1 MKFAKFWLISWLVL
15 AAISPIVFKGLASE
29 MNIPQALAAPSTH
42 HWFGTDSL
50 GRDLLFR
57 VLAGSSISLG
67 VSVGAVTLA
76 LFIGSWLGAL
86 AGYFGGIRE
95 KMILGAIDLFLCFP
109 TFFLILGVIAVM
121 GPSLW
126 NLVWVLAVTSWMGVA
141 RLAHAEVL
149 SLKEREFILAAKSLG
164 ASDWRILWK
173 HLIPNAAGP
182 LRVSAVLALSGAILI
197 EAGLSFLGIGVQP
210 PTPSWGNLMMEGKA
224 VLGAAW
230 WVLFFPGMAVFVTVL
245 CLNILGESL
254 ARGRRTDT

>member
-1 MKFAKFWLISWLVL
+1 MRFAKIWLLLWTVL
-15 AAISPIVFKGLASE
+15 AAVSPLAFKEISSE
-29 MNIPQALAAPSTH
+29 MNIAQALSAPSVE

-50 GRDLLFR
+50 GRDLFFR
-57 VLAGSSISLG
+57 ILAGSSVSLG
-67 VSVGAVTLA
+67 VSASAVTLA
-76 LFIGSWLGAL
+76 LLIGAWLGAM
-86 AGYFGGIRE
+86 AGYFGGFRE
-95 KMILGAIDLFLCFP
+95 KMIQGAIDLFLCFP

-141 RLAHAEVL
+141 RLVRAEVL
-149 SLKEREFILAAKSLG
+149 SLKEREFVLAAKALG
-164 ASDWRILWK
+164 AGDWRILWK

-182 LRVSAVLALSGAILI
+182 LRVSAVLALSGAILV

-210 PTPSWGNLMMEGKA
+210 PTPSWGNLLMEGKS

-245 CLNILGESL
+245 SLNILGGSL